1 VLEANSHRT
10 AADTRRAFD
19 MVGRARG
26 RGGGGRGGAGRGQ
39 GRKSSAATPAARPA
53 APDATSTKKQVTLAT
68 LLGPRHEASAEYTPR
83 RAAVLAEDVI
93 KWRSGEDGDKAEKQ
107 VKGGPVKYA
116 MDSQKEYDLVQAGS
130 DENQTVYWVDR
141 EDNEHPA
148 GDARAIT
155 KRTRGGKGFL
165 QIKEVGESSELWV
178 SHAHVEAG
186 NFGKRQQGLTDLL
199 GLRDATVCG

>member
-1 VLEANSHRT
+1 
-10 AADTRRAFD
+10 
-19 MVGRARG
+19 MVGRTRG

-39 GRKSSAATPAARPA
+39 GRKSGAATPAARPA
-53 APDATSTKKQVTLAT
+53 APDATSTKKQVTLST
-68 LLGPRHEASAEYTPR
+68 LLGSRHEASAEYTPR
-83 RAAVLAEDVI
+83 RAAVLAEDVV
-93 KWRSGEDGDKAEKQ
+93 KWHSGEDGEKAEKQ

-116 MDSQKEYDLVQAGS
+116 MDSQKAYDLVQAGS

-148 GDARAIT
+148 GDARAVT

-186 NFGKRQQGLTDLL
+186 DFGKRQQGFTDLL
-199 GLRDATVCG
+199 GRRDATVCG